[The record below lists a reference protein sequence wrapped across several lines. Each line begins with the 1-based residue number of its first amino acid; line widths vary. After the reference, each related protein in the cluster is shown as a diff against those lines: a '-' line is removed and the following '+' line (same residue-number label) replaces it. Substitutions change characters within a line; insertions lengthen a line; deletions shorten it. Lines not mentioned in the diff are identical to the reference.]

1 LTAET
6 AVQDIKK
13 PDQLELQNLRAEI
26 EMADADIL
34 VVTAKSGTYHTKI
47 DKVTLREHVV
57 FTTAQGLNAK
67 LREAVVDMK
76 KGTLQSDQVVD
87 FKLPSG
93 RVQANAVEIEDGRR
107 GGAFHPRR
115 HLRPRCGSTGGE
127 EVMGRRAA
135 AWLPM
140 SIGLTLACALG
151 AAAQPAGQAQQ
162 PASTAPG
169 LSMDSDQPVRIE
181 SNTLEVRDK
190 IRQATFAGDV
200 KLTQGDT
207 IIKCKVLVVFYEDT
221 AAPAKKAAPPATAGG
236 QPAQKNSQKIKRAE
250 CKGDVFV
257 VQKEQTATGENAVF
271 EMKANTVVITG
282 SVVVTQGRPCCAA
295 TAWWRT

>member
-1 LTAET
+1 
-6 AVQDIKK
+6 
-13 PDQLELQNLRAEI
+13 
-26 EMADADIL
+26 
-34 VVTAKSGTYHTKI
+34 
-47 DKVTLREHVV
+47 
-57 FTTAQGLNAK
+57 
-67 LREAVVDMK
+67 
-76 KGTLQSDQVVD
+76 
-87 FKLPSG
+87 
-93 RVQANAVEIEDGRR
+93 
-107 GGAFHPRR
+107 
-115 HLRPRCGSTGGE
+115 
-127 EVMGRRAA
+127 MGRRAA

-221 AAPAKKAAPPATAGG
+221 AAPAKKAAPPAAAGG

-271 EMKANTVVITG
+271 EMKSNTVVITG
-282 SVVVTQGRPCCAA
+282 SVVLTQGPTVLRGDRMVANLTTGVTNVYSVPVAA
-295 TAWWRT
+295 GKGGAEPTAPRRVEFMMQPGAPKDAKAFPAPAPPAAPAAAPPPSAKAAPKGPLRLN